1 MDNAIGRLA
10 ASGPVQLADA
20 FEVSRV
26 KARFDGLDAA
36 GQAAVTRGGEL
47 TAMLERLS
55 AINTDSGTAFTRYQ
69 SKLLL
74 LA

>member
-1 MDNAIGRLA
+1 MYLRWISAKVMPKIAHSIIDDRI
-10 ASGPVQLADA
+10 
-20 FEVSRV
+20 
-26 KARFDGLDAA
+26 
-36 GQAAVTRGGEL
+36 